1 MKITPIL
8 WMLGAVLASPLVA
21 TAQNNPA
28 APAKTDAAAPS
39 ASGIIP
45 LIVMDD
51 VPLVDAIKNLAR
63 QANLNYMLDPKLDLA
78 QLGGDSKKGVSLRL
92 ENITAEQALAALLGN
107 YGLQIVEDIK
117 TKIARVTLKDPAA
130 LEPISTRIIQ
140 LKYSSPSNILGSLQT
155 ALADKRSRV
164 VPDNRTSQLVVIA
177 TDKEL
182 EAIEKMVDRL
192 DTRTKQVL
200 IEARLLETSL
210 NPSSIRGLDWSGTLK
225 AQNLT
230 MGNNLQNN
238 ATDKSVNNTLA
249 ESSPKMLVDTVK
261 GFNPATA
268 FLNADG
274 VNAVFSFLNQN
285 SESKTLSTP
294 RTVTM
299 DNETARL
306 SVTREI
312 PIFNTTPSSANT
324 PGSSSIT
331 YSNVG
336 VILDVTPRISANN
349 YVNLKVLPE
358 VSRVSGQDKQTID
371 GKSYTANI
379 FSVNRMQTAVMIPS
393 GNTLVL
399 GGLAQD
405 DVRHDTTK
413 VPLLGDIPGLGYL
426 FRSSSKSQSK
436 NNLLVFITPTIVDD
450 TDFQE
455 TKTKFMKTP
464 VAHDHDVA
472 PEESFLDKQEPHDWS
487 KLGSNK
493 NKTKVTSED

>member
-1 MKITPIL
+1 M
-8 WMLGAVLASPLVA
+8 
-21 TAQNNPA
+21 
-28 APAKTDAAAPS
+28 
-39 ASGIIP
+39 
-45 LIVMDD
+45 
-51 VPLVDAIKNLAR
+51 
-63 QANLNYMLDPKLDLA
+63 
-78 QLGGDSKKGVSLRL
+78 
-92 ENITAEQALAALLGN
+92 
-107 YGLQIVEDIK
+107 
-117 TKIARVTLKDPAA
+117 
-130 LEPISTRIIQ
+130 
-140 LKYSSPSNILGSLQT
+140 
-155 ALADKRSRV
+155 
-164 VPDNRTSQLVVIA
+164 
-177 TDKEL
+177 
-182 EAIEKMVDRL
+182 
-192 DTRTKQVL
+192 
-200 IEARLLETSL
+200 
-210 NPSSIRGLDWSGTLK
+210 
-225 AQNLT
+225 
-230 MGNNLQNN
+230 
-238 ATDKSVNNTLA
+238 
-249 ESSPKMLVDTVK
+249 
-261 GFNPATA
+261 
-268 FLNADG
+268 
-274 VNAVFSFLNQN
+274 
-285 SESKTLSTP
+285 
-294 RTVTM
+294 
-299 DNETARL
+299 
-306 SVTREI
+306 
-312 PIFNTTPSSANT
+312 
-324 PGSSSIT
+324 
-331 YSNVG
+331 G